1 MEVTMSVYPGTY
13 KYVVEFDK
21 SLTKGVLNGLTV
33 RDRLHFASEKEAR
46 SWIQDIKLLSRD
58 GKFSNFKVKE
68 VA

>member
-1 MEVTMSVYPGTY
+1 MSVYPGTY